1 MVDAGRPGPDDV
13 LDDRV
18 CIRNLLD
25 GADEIIYFKDL
36 QSRFLRV
43 SRGYARLHGRSVP
56 REIVGLTDFDLFDS
70 VHAQGAYDDEQRI
83 VATGVP
89 MLGHVERETW
99 QGRADSWVSSSK
111 YPLLDARGAIIGT
124 FGVSRDITDRVHAE
138 QALERV
144 ALESEAANA
153 ELVRVSGELAAV
165 LAASPD
171 AISRYG
177 PDLRY
182 RYVNPGYE
190 RLWRRTADA
199 VRGRRDRDIGVGEA
213 FLGVWEAALRS
224 VLDTG
229 ADTQLEL
236 EIDDGAPAGRWLHAV
251 LTPERDTAGST
262 TGVLASVRDVTAM
275 KHAEQELAHRAMHD
289 EVTGLPNRR
298 LFMDRLRQ
306 SLLRLRRR
314 PGSLAVLFV
323 DLDRFKRVND
333 EFGHDQGDAVLAAVA
348 GRLRDV
354 ARAEDTV
361 ARLGGDEFVV
371 LCEDV
376 RSGIGGVDVAGRIVR
391 VLTEPYPVH
400 GAAVEIGASVGVAVA
415 DNPDVDPSLLL
426 RSADGAMY
434 CVKQAGGN
442 GVRLAGPALGA
453 VAPAGAPG

>member
-1 MVDAGRPGPDDV
+1 MVDAGHSGPDDV
-13 LDDRV
+13 FDDRI

-43 SRGYARLHGRSVP
+43 SSGYARLHGRSGP
-56 REIVGLTDFDLFDS
+56 REIVGLTDFDLFDA

-83 VATGVP
+83 IATGVP
-89 MLGHVERETW
+89 LIGQVERETW
-99 QGRADSWVSSSK
+99 RLRADSWVSSSK
-111 YPLLDARGAIIGT
+111 YPLLDAEGTIIGT

-144 ALESEAANA
+144 AFEREAANA

-190 RLWRRTADA
+190 RLWCRTADD
-199 VRGRRDRDIGVGEA
+199 VRGRTDRELGADEA
-213 FLGVWEAALRS
+213 FLERWEPALRR
-224 VLDTG
+224 VLDAG
-229 ADTQLEL
+229 AEVQLEL
-236 EIDDGAPAGRWLHAV
+236 EIDENDPAGCWLHAV
-251 LTPERDTAGST
+251 LTPERDTAGAT

-275 KHAEQELAHRAMHD
+275 KRAERELAHRAMHD

-306 SLLRLRRR
+306 SLLRLHRR
-314 PGSLAVLFV
+314 PGALAVLFV
-323 DLDRFKRVND
+323 DLDRFKQVND
-333 EFGHDQGDAVLAAVA
+333 EFGHDQGDAVLVAVA
-348 GRLRDV
+348 DRLRHV
-354 ARAEDTV
+354 ARTGDTV

-376 RSGIGGVDVAGRIVR
+376 RPGVGGEVAAR
-391 VLTEPYPVH
+391 VQRALTAPYPID
-400 GAAVEIGASVGVAVA
+400 GATAEIGASVGVAIA
-415 DNPDVDPSLLL
+415 DDAATDPSALL
-426 RSADGAMY
+426 RSADAAMY
-434 CVKQAGGN
+434 RVKQSGGN
-442 GVRLAGPALGA
+442 GVCVAEA
-453 VAPAGAPG
+453 VLEAVGTAT